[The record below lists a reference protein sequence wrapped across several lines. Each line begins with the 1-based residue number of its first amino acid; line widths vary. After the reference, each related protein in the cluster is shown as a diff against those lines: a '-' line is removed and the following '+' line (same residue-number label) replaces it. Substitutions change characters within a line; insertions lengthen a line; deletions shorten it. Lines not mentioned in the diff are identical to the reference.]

1 MQYSYDYDSN
11 GNLISVVDLQKNK
24 TKYDYD
30 SNNNL
35 VKMTLPNGASQT
47 YTYDSYHNV
56 TKAVSPEGVT
66 SQFTYDTDY
75 LVAGLCGGLGGLNV
89 GRTASA
95 IIGAVTGFVGSIY
108 DNTTSGKKVS
118 FGELI
123 LDATLAAGFGALNS
137 VLDPGF
143 NSTGGDKLSG
153 RIQGT
158 AKKAMDKIS
167 AGKPVTKV
175 VKNALR
181 SDVKR
186 VAASAISGF
195 GVGFAYSM
203 TFWGS
208 RKAGNAIYRAYR

>member
-11 GNLISVVDLQKNK
+11 GNLISVVDLQKNE

-35 VKMTLPNGASQT
+35 VKMTLPSGASQT

-95 IIGAVTGFVGSIY
+95 IIGAVTGFVSSIY
-108 DNTTSGKKVS
+108 DNTTSGKKIS

-143 NSTGGDKLSG
+143 NSTKMDKLSG
-153 RIQGT
+153 RILGT
-158 AKKAMDKIS
+158 VKKTMDKIS
-167 AGKPVTKV
+167 AAKPVTKV

-195 GVGFAYSM
+195 GVGVAYSM

>member
-11 GNLISVVDLQKNK
+11 GNLISVVDLQKNE

-35 VKMTLPNGASQT
+35 VKMTLPSGASQT

-75 LVAGLCGGLGGLNV
+75 LVAGLCGGHGGLNV

-95 IIGAVTGFVGSIY
+95 IIGAVTGFVSSIY
-108 DNTTSGKKVS
+108 DNTTSGKKIS

-143 NSTGGDKLSG
+143 NSTKMDKLSG
-153 RIQGT
+153 RILGT
-158 AKKAMDKIS
+158 VKKRW
-167 AGKPVTKV
+167 TKYQ
-175 VKNALR
+175 LE
-181 SDVKR
+181 SP
-186 VAASAISGF
+186 
-195 GVGFAYSM
+195 
-203 TFWGS
+203 
-208 RKAGNAIYRAYR
+208 